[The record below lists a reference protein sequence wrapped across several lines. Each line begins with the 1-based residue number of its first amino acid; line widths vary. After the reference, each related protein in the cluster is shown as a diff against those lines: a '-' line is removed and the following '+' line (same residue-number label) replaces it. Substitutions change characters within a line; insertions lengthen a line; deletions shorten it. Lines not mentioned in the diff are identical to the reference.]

1 MKANYSKPIKIA
13 VAFIIGIAVCFGLFF
28 LIDVIWNGAFVD
40 WFVRSY
46 MIEDQYTLPDG
57 TWVERTTFA
66 WTDLKYFL
74 LWTAIIAII
83 VVITTVIVVAHFYA
97 KKKVSKTITST
108 SEMIHTYMNGSKEA
122 TEVFPKQYSEISA
135 CMAQIKSTMQQ
146 HEHILKEEGIQKNDL
161 ITYLAHDLKTPL
173 TSVIGYLSLLDE
185 VPDMPQAQKE
195 KYIHITLDKANR
207 LEKLI
212 NEFFEITRFNLS
224 NLTLE
229 VSSVNLTRMLEQITY
244 EFKPLLTE
252 KQLSFRLQMP
262 KDYMMKCDVG
272 KMQRVFDNLF
282 RNAVNYSFPGGEIVV
297 TVTEKENRIHIACEN
312 QGNTIPKEKLA
323 RIFEQFYRLD
333 TARGTG
339 TGGAGLGLAIA
350 KEIVELHHGTI
361 QAYSE
366 DERIRFE
373 IELPVL

>member
-1 MKANYSKPIKIA
+1 MNKEVKKIYRKYILKLA
-13 VAFIIGIAVCFGLFF
+13 GIILLCPCIVFLGYGLGRWWFGQFIWQEEDLLYLIGKSLEYKIE
-28 LIDVIWNGAFVD
+28 LIVNLSILLGAILGGIF
-40 WFVRSY
+40 FVRKPFVYLSQVLEATKGIY
-46 MIEDQYTLPDG
+46 KKNGELIEFPPVLKDAEKQLNHIRITM
-57 TWVERTTFA
+57 ERNERLA
-66 WTDLKYFL
+66 
-74 LWTAIIAII
+74 
-83 VVITTVIVVAHFYA
+83 
-97 KKKVSKTITST
+97 
-108 SEMIHTYMNGSKEA
+108 KEA
-122 TEVFPKQYSEISA
+122 EQR
-135 CMAQIKSTMQQ
+135 
-146 HEHILKEEGIQKNDL
+146 KNDL
-161 ITYLAHDLKTPL
+161 IVYLAHDLKTPL
-173 TSVIGYLSLLDE
+173 TSVIGYLTLLEDE
-185 VPDMPQAQKE
+185 PQISEELRE
-195 KYIHITLDKANR
+195 KYLQIALTKSEH
-207 LEKLI
+207 LEDLI

-229 VSSVNLTRMLEQITY
+229 LSTVNLTRMLEQITY

-252 KQLSFRLQMP
+252 KELSFRLDIP

-282 RNAVNYSFPGGEIVV
+282 RNAVNYSFSGGEIAV
-297 TVTEKENRIHIACEN
+297 TVAERNNQIHIICEN

-366 DERIRFE
+366 DEKIRFE
-373 IELPVL
+373 ITLPIL